1 MLRILFPEFVPRYMW
16 PGYRTGQRASFMFG
30 RLSSCGQGAPSFDPA
45 GWLQARWLRF
55 PSCCKPKPA
64 LAATTWGRDS
74 YRAST
79 GLALVRFPLGVTRP
93 HCQPGRPFKQGPP
106 DLRREVTW
114 PLVVCR
120 ERERER
126 RPSCPA
132 PLARRENAN
141 QLLAARA
148 AATRPC
154 SVNFA
159 SLIGKEIK

>member
-1 MLRILFPEFVPRYMW
+1 MCLVTCGLDIVQVKGPASCSGGFPAVARERLALIQLV
-16 PGYRTGQRASFMFG
+16 GYRPG
-30 RLSSCGQGAPSFDPA
+30 SSG
-45 GWLQARWLRF
+45 RWLRF
-55 PSCCKPKPA
+55 PSCCRPEPA

-79 GLALVRFPLGVTRP
+79 GLALVRFPLGGTRP
-93 HCQPGRPFKQGPP
+93 HCQPGRPLKQ

-120 ERERER
+120 ERER
-126 RPSCPA
+126 RPSKLP
-132 PLARRENAN
+132 PSLARRENAN

-154 SVNFA
+154 SVKFA